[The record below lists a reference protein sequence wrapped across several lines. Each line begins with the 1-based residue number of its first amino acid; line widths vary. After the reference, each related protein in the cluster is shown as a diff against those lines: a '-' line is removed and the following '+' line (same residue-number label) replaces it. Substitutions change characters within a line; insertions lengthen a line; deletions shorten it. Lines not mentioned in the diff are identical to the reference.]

1 MNKRERRE
9 QYLSTRRPPEFFEK
23 RKRWQEAI
31 EKHEVFYAKYPDF
44 GNKTKREQYNLLV
57 KEGLIDSSITLES
70 IIGVAE

>member
-9 QYLSTRRPPEFFEK
+9 KYLSTRRPPEFFEK
-23 RKRWQEAI
+23 RKRWDEAK
-31 EKHEVFYAKYPDF
+31 EQHRAFYAKYPDF
-44 GNKTKREQYNLLV
+44 DNKTKREQYDLLV